1 MLPEEEEILSED
13 IFEHKLKVFPGS
25 PACRPTQD
33 FGLGILHNL
42 MSQFLKQSLFVHP
55 MGSISLE
62 NPDEYNSQHIFLS
75 TEIFQWFS
83 LHTKVSKTTQKT
95 VVNKLHEFRFGHVY
109 LGRCVCDPATLKSP

>member
-1 MLPEEEEILSED
+1 MNTIVNTS
-13 IFEHKLKVFPGS
+13 FYQLKY
-25 PACRPTQD
+25 
-33 FGLGILHNL
+33 L
-42 MSQFLKQSLFVHP
+42 HP